1 MPIVVVHHTSIQ
13 REAAV
18 AKVASVLRA
27 HPSTK
32 RVQADALAALTQFA
46 SIDKDAID
54 TIRREGAIGSAI
66 SSLKYFYLDGKIS
79 NPVVCECASLQIFK
93 LAYAGP
99 IQRNGLEF
107 LAATLVDSR
116 CRMVCIPLSHGL

>member
-1 MPIVVVHHTSIQ
+1 MLIIAVHHASIQ
-13 REAAV
+13 REAAA

-32 RVQADALAALTQFA
+32 QVQADALAALTQFA
-46 SIDKDAID
+46 SIDKDSLD

-79 NPVVCECASLQIFK
+79 NPLVCVCEFADL
-93 LAYAGP
+93 
-99 IQRNGLEF
+99 
-107 LAATLVDSR
+107 
-116 CRMVCIPLSHGL
+116 